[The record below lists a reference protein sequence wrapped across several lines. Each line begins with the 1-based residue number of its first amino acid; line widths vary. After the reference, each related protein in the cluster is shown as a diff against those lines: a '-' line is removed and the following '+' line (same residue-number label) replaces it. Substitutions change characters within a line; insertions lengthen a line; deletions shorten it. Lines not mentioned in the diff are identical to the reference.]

1 LDSNFQKYT
10 VKTIR
15 YKLYN
20 IAGKVIS
27 HARDTILKV
36 HNLIVMDSKKMS
48 FYEFRGVEN
57 IKDYRMEGSII
68 TGVIVIFAIVIIVKG
83 VKVVSQADMVVIER
97 LGKFHNVLKGGLNFI
112 VPIVDNPV
120 NRLTTK
126 EQMID
131 IPKQSVITKDNV
143 NISIDGIVFCSV
155 EDAKEATYNVVDFKK
170 AISNL
175 AMTTLRS
182 EIGSMQ
188 LDDTLSNRDTLNTK
202 LQAALGDASVNWGV
216 KITRVEISDIAVP
229 KEIEVAMNMQMQ
241 AEREKR
247 AKETT
252 AEADKNA
259 QILNA
264 EGFKQEEILKAE
276 AIMKMADA
284 LKYEQIAIAEGQ
296 KDSMTLINESM
307 KENKEASEYLL
318 AKDRIKAF
326 EKLAASDSAN
336 KVILPYNV
344 TEMIGSMSVVG
355 DALFKGLG
363 DGKLNS

>member
-1 LDSNFQKYT
+1 
-10 VKTIR
+10 
-15 YKLYN
+15 
-20 IAGKVIS
+20 
-27 HARDTILKV
+27 
-36 HNLIVMDSKKMS
+36 
-48 FYEFRGVEN
+48 
-57 IKDYRMEGSII
+57 METLII
-68 TGVIVIFAIVIIVKG
+68 TFVIIVFAIVILVKG
-83 VKVVSQADMVVIER
+83 IRIVSQADMLVVER
-97 LGKFHNVLKGGLNFI
+97 LGKFHRVLRGGLNFI
-112 VPIVDNPV
+112 IPIIDSPV
-120 NRLTTK
+120 NKLTTK

-131 IPKQSVITKDNV
+131 IPKQFVITKDNV

-155 EDAKEATYNVVDFKK
+155 ENAKEATYNVVDFKN

-182 EIGSMQ
+182 EIGSME
-188 LDDTLSNRDTLNTK
+188 LDATLSNRDTLNSK
-202 LQAALGDASVNWGV
+202 LQTALGEASLNWGV

-229 KEIEVAMNMQMQ
+229 REIELAMNLQMQ

-252 AEADKNA
+252 AQADKVA

-276 AIMKMADA
+276 AIERMADA
-284 LKYEQIAIAEGQ
+284 KKYEQEKIAEGQ
-296 KDSMTLINESM
+296 KNAMDMINESM
-307 KENKEASEYLL
+307 KENKEASEFLL

-355 DALFKGLG
+355 DALFKGLAS
-363 DGKLNS
+363 GKSDT